1 MNVIFCQNG
10 PVGNVIYYQMGNVGN
25 SIYITR
31 VLWNVIY
38 YKKGTG
44 FSLGAAPKSCIW
56 TESNIL
62 RKTNYWC
69 SLVTFSVPG
78 YLFRVCFVLYAIW

>member
-44 FSLGAAPKSCIW
+44 FSLGAAPKSCI
-56 TESNIL
+56 
-62 RKTNYWC
+62 
-69 SLVTFSVPG
+69 
-78 YLFRVCFVLYAIW
+78 